1 MIFFLSFLSSLFG
14 KSYQEKK
21 TKLYYMYL
29 YIFFMIF
36 NYIALS
42 HGQIV
47 QITLVEKITIISMK
61 FLPNKCQSVKELLAK
76 ITVEKLTM
84 FICNS
89 VRRYPNYVHITV
101 STEIIQSS
109 ELRLTIKCTTAH
121 AESICKKIYSS

>member
-1 MIFFLSFLSSLFG
+1 MIFFFHYCQAYLENLI
-14 KSYQEKK
+14 KKK
-21 TKLYYMYL
+21 TKLDYMYL
-29 YIFFMIF
+29 YIFYDFY
-36 NYIALS
+36 YIALS
-42 HGQIV
+42 HWQIE

-84 FICNS
+84 FINTCNS

-109 ELRLTIKCTTAH
+109 ELPLTIKCTTAH
-121 AESICKKIYSS
+121 AKSICKKIYSS

>member
-1 MIFFLSFLSSLFG
+1 MIF
-14 KSYQEKK
+14 Y
-21 TKLYYMYL
+21 
-29 YIFFMIF
+29 
-36 NYIALS
+36 YIALS

-84 FICNS
+84 FINTCNS
-89 VRRYPNYVHITV
+89 VKRYPNYVHITV

-109 ELRLTIKCTTAH
+109 ELRLTIRCTTAH